1 MTTDDP
7 LIGTYCGSNI
17 PPVFTSTSNILY
29 VQFYTDVS
37 IGGAGFNASYTQLDG
52 NVIFNYFLFKDY
64 SSL

>member
-1 MTTDDP
+1 MTDEDP

-37 IGGAGFNASYTQLDG
+37 IGAAGFNATYTQLPG
-52 NVIFNYFLFKDY
+52 KIPFFKKL
-64 SSL
+64 SPLNF